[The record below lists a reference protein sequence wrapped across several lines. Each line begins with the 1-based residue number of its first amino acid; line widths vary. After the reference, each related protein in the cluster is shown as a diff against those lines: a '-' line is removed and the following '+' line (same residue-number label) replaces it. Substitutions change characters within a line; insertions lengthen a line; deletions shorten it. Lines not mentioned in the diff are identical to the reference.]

1 MATLMRCGGSVYR
14 ILEPALNLR
23 ISNRYVRTVRR
34 RLPTTSSSSSSP
46 EKDSINLKSGV
57 KNEQVGGAEGL
68 DHACSSALESMP
80 EGNLRDGCQRYGDT
94 TKKVSESHREKTTS
108 KRPSPALSSKQMESL
123 QYEKA
128 QPDDK
133 RVLRLMHLA
142 RSKKLREQQGKI
154 LLEGRHLISEA
165 LEAGASPLTVFFSA
179 VERLQELPVNK
190 LTQASLVKVK
200 LEDVRIWTDL
210 DVEVDMIGKKGGVCE
225 EKEGVFV
232 EEGRRRSVCGG
243 KEGGVCGGRKEGRK
257 ECLWRE
263 EGRKEECLWRKGRS
277 VCGEEGGRKEC
288 LWRKEGGG
296 VCGGRKEGMFV
307 EERKECLW
315 RRKEGRKE
323 CLWRE
328 EGRKEGVF
336 VEGRKE
342 GRSVCGG
349 RKGRSVCGGRKG
361 KVFVEEEGVF
371 VEERKEFCEEGRRK
385 EICEEGRKECLW
397 RKEGVLWRKE
407 EGVFVEERTFVCSCC
422 HDTTGTNFKTVF
434 KRPEA
439 SQMRFSEE
447 KCGKPLPLT
456 LICDNLRDPG
466 NLGVT
471 LRCAAAAGCHSV
483 LLSTGCVD
491 VWEPKVL
498 RAALGAHFRLP
509 IIPSLSWSDIQTRL
523 PPNTTVLVADNSTSS
538 ETELELAGAPQRA
551 KKTPGEYGWTS
562 SRNISRKTNYVDED
576 EVGGARQEAGP
587 VLESQPYHT
596 NWTGSHTAIVIGGE
610 THGLSKGA
618 LRLAEEMRGRRLLI
632 PMVRRVDSLNAA
644 MAASVLLF
652 EGRRQLSES

>member
-1 MATLMRCGGSVYR
+1 PIQRADSKSRDFRKRHFTSVVNMATLMRCGGSVYR

-210 DVEVDMIGKKGGVCE
+210 DVEVDMIA
-225 EKEGVFV
+225 
-232 EEGRRRSVCGG
+232 
-243 KEGGVCGGRKEGRK
+243 
-257 ECLWRE
+257 
-263 EGRKEECLWRKGRS
+263 
-277 VCGEEGGRKEC
+277 
-288 LWRKEGGG
+288 
-296 VCGGRKEGMFV
+296 
-307 EERKECLW
+307 
-315 RRKEGRKE
+315 
-323 CLWRE
+323 
-328 EGRKEGVF
+328 
-336 VEGRKE
+336 
-342 GRSVCGG
+342 
-349 RKGRSVCGGRKG
+349 
-361 KVFVEEEGVF
+361 
-371 VEERKEFCEEGRRK
+371 
-385 EICEEGRKECLW
+385 
-397 RKEGVLWRKE
+397 
-407 EGVFVEERTFVCSCC
+407 
-422 HDTTGTNFKTVF
+422 VF

-551 KKTPGEYGWTS
+551 KKPGEYGWTS